1 MHKTLTILNLVT
13 VAYFLFIYLVY
24 IFNIRN
30 GIIDVVREMFTIPA
44 MLGQLVLIV
53 MGVISIVKRKSN
65 TMFIVSLVLLIMCT
79 ILTIGSFF
87 VTI

>member
-1 MHKTLTILNLVT
+1 MHKTLTILNLAT

-24 IFNIRN
+24 LFHIEI
-30 GIIDVVREMFTIPA
+30 GIIDIVREMFTIPA

-53 MGVISIVKRKSN
+53 LGVISFAKKDRNPV
-65 TMFIVSLVLLIMCT
+65 FIISLVMLIICA

-87 VTI
+87 T